1 MHFDLPDLKLVPQPE
16 WEARRR
22 EWIALAEDCLYGH
35 APAYTPVR
43 AEVLKQESLWA
54 GLARCFPI
62 GGRKTFPAGGRS
74 RIAHRWDWSSAF
86 PSIPIR

>member
-16 WEARRR
+16 WKARRR

-54 GLARCFPI
+54 GLARCFPQEEFS
-62 GGRKTFPAGGRS
+62 GKPVSGE
-74 RIAHRWDWSSAF
+74 WSNHPFDISH
-86 PSIPIR
+86 